1 MAAVIQN
8 PAKCEVRSVI
18 RFLNAKGQNAADI
31 HRELCAIYGPTV
43 MSEGKVRQW
52 CREFREGRS
61 NVHDDERSG
70 RPSVQTDDLVERVNE
85 KVRSNRRFTI
95 TELAKKFPE
104 VFAKT
109 VHRIVTDKLGYHK
122 LCARWVPKMLTDAHK
137 EQRMTA
143 ARDFLARWGQDGD
156 DLFSHIVTGDETWI
170 SYATGES
177 KQQSMQWRHSGS
189 PKAKK
194 FKQTPSVH
202 KIMATVFWD
211 QKGVILV
218 KFLEPGRTITVDA

>member
-70 RPSVQTDDLVERVNE
+70 RPSVQTDDLVERVIQSSLLQPRPCPQRFLSFSSPE
-85 KVRSNRRFTI
+85 KVACIEAF
-95 TELAKKFPE
+95 
-104 VFAKT
+104 
-109 VHRIVTDKLGYHK
+109 
-122 LCARWVPKMLTDAHK
+122 
-137 EQRMTA
+137 QR
-143 ARDFLARWGQDGD
+143 Q
-156 DLFSHIVTGDETWI
+156 
-170 SYATGES
+170 
-177 KQQSMQWRHSGS
+177 
-189 PKAKK
+189 
-194 FKQTPSVH
+194 
-202 KIMATVFWD
+202 
-211 QKGVILV
+211 
-218 KFLEPGRTITVDA
+218 